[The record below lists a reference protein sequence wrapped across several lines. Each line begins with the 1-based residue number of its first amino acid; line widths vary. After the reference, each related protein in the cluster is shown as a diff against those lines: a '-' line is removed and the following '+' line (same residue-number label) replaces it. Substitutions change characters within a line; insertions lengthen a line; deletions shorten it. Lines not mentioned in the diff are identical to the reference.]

1 MTQTTVV
8 WFWFYFFFSHILRE
22 KRVCLEVQMLAWNL
36 GDLHSGI
43 CLASDSLVYAGPNPS
58 AFCPSFSKE
67 DCVSIPLRCKV
78 NTCEEFSYSMR
89 ESHIRP

>member
-43 CLASDSLVYAGPNPS
+43 CLASDSLVYAGPILLPF
-58 AFCPSFSKE
+58 APRFPRKTVF
-67 DCVSIPLRCKV
+67 P
-78 NTCEEFSYSMR
+78 Y
-89 ESHIRP
+89 P